1 VLATSGACSLEA
13 KSYCYFLLAPI
24 PALQKTGQKRWRAKV
39 SSHSGDQ
46 TSVQELVLVKAPKPS
61 MKFSLV
67 GSGLSLTE
75 KAAATMVKVGGG
87 GGRFQPPWALV
98 VPAGL

>member
-1 VLATSGACSLEA
+1 
-13 KSYCYFLLAPI
+13 
-24 PALQKTGQKRWRAKV
+24 
-39 SSHSGDQ
+39 
-46 TSVQELVLVKAPKPS
+46 VQELVLVKAPKPS

-87 GGRFQPPWALV
+87 GGGTFSTSVGFGGASRALKALDFFDLGSSTSDAEAATP
-98 VPAGL
+98 VPCQKCS

>member
-1 VLATSGACSLEA
+1 
-13 KSYCYFLLAPI
+13 
-24 PALQKTGQKRWRAKV
+24 V

-87 GGRFQPPWALV
+87 GGGRFQPPWALV

>member
-1 VLATSGACSLEA
+1 
-13 KSYCYFLLAPI
+13 
-24 PALQKTGQKRWRAKV
+24 
-39 SSHSGDQ
+39 
-46 TSVQELVLVKAPKPS
+46 
-61 MKFSLV
+61 V